1 MRKEEIDELQREMQ
15 KNLGEKWEVKP
26 MSVKKIGGD
35 KEAIGCRFQ
44 GDEFMVV
51 LYPNEYE
58 NLLRSGTSIEEIG
71 THLAQEAEQKRYGFP
86 QMPKTPEE
94 FRKELYIQVIN
105 ADMNEELLNNV
116 VHDTMGDVAAV
127 ARCRIASDE
136 QGVTSFLVTK
146 ENMECFQMTQG
157 EIMEQAY
164 HNTAAQ
170 KYTMQNLNEIMRELM
185 TSEGLDPEIVKE
197 LTHEEMPLYVLTN
210 SERVN
215 GANAIVCPEVLQHV
229 YEELGENYYIMPSSI
244 HEVLLVKESTGLTP
258 DEMKR
263 MVHDVNVSE
272 VRPEELLSF
281 KIFRYDGRKLSV
293 VNEERQEISQAK
305 EKIKHSKLLH

>member
-35 KEAIGCRFQ
+35 KEAIGCKFQ

-94 FRKELYIQVIN
+94 FRRELYIQVIN
-105 ADMNEELLNNV
+105 ADMNEELLKNV

-185 TSEGLDPEIVKE
+185 TSEGLDPEMVKE
-197 LTHEEMPLYVLTN
+197 LTHEETPLYVLTN

-263 MVHDVNVSE
+263 MVHDVNV
-272 VRPEELLSF
+272 R
-281 KIFRYDGRKLSV
+281 
-293 VNEERQEISQAK
+293 
-305 EKIKHSKLLH
+305 

>member
-1 MRKEEIDELQREMQ
+1 MT
-15 KNLGEKWEVKP
+15 GEKITEQNED
-26 MSVKKIGGD
+26 M
-35 KEAIGCRFQ
+35 R
-44 GDEFMVV
+44 V
-51 LYPNEYE
+51 LITYKG
-58 NLLRSGTSIEEIG
+58 SAEIG
-71 THLAQEAEQKRYGFP
+71 KEFQDDYMILELVTDGRPDALASAVVNFP
-86 QMPKTPEE
+86 
-94 FRKELYIQVIN
+94 
-105 ADMNEELLNNV
+105 LLDGNKSIFI
-116 VHDTMGDVAAV
+116 HDLVSYESMGDVAAV

-170 KYTMQNLNEIMRELM
+170 KYTLQNLNEIMRELM

-197 LTHEEMPLYVLTN
+197 LTHEETPLYVLTN

-215 GANAIVCPEVLQHV
+215 GANAIVCPEVLKHV

-263 MVHDVNVSE
+263 MVHEVNVSE

-281 KIFRYDGRKLSV
+281 KVFRYDGRKLSV
-293 VNEERQEISQAK
+293 VNEEIQEISEAK
-305 EKIKHSKLLH
+305 EKIKQSKIIH

>member
-35 KEAIGCRFQ
+35 KEAIGCKFQ

-94 FRKELYIQVIN
+94 FRRELYIQVIN
-105 ADMNEELLNNV
+105 ADMNEELLKNV

-146 ENMECFQMTQG
+146 ENMECFQMW
-157 EIMEQAY
+157 
-164 HNTAAQ
+164 
-170 KYTMQNLNEIMRELM
+170 LF
-185 TSEGLDPEIVKE
+185 
-197 LTHEEMPLYVLTN
+197 
-210 SERVN
+210 
-215 GANAIVCPEVLQHV
+215 
-229 YEELGENYYIMPSSI
+229 
-244 HEVLLVKESTGLTP
+244 
-258 DEMKR
+258 
-263 MVHDVNVSE
+263 
-272 VRPEELLSF
+272 VRPSEFFPTL
-281 KIFRYDGRKLSV
+281 
-293 VNEERQEISQAK
+293 
-305 EKIKHSKLLH
+305 

>member
-1 MRKEEIDELQREMQ
+1 MRKEEIDKLQREMQ

-26 MSVKKIGGD
+26 MTVKKIGGD
-35 KEAIGCRFQ
+35 KEAIGCKFQ
-44 GDEFMVV
+44 DDEFMVV

-71 THLAQEAEQKRYGFP
+71 THLAQEAEQKRYCFP

-94 FRKELYIQVIN
+94 FRRELYIQVIN
-105 ADMNEELLNNV
+105 ADMNEELLKNV

-127 ARCRIASDE
+127 ARCRIAVDE

-170 KYTMQNLNEIMRELM
+170 KYSLQNLNEIMRELM

-197 LTHEEMPLYVLTN
+197 LTPLYVLTN

-281 KIFRYDGRKLSV
+281 KIFRYDGRKLTV
-293 VNEERQEISQAK
+293 ARDEVLDVLEAK
-305 EKIKHSKLLH
+305 EKVKRVIR

>member
-35 KEAIGCRFQ
+35 KEAIGCKFQ

-94 FRKELYIQVIN
+94 FRRELYIQVIN
-105 ADMNEELLNNV
+105 ADMNEELLKNV

-185 TSEGLDPEIVKE
+185 TSEGLDPEMVKE
-197 LTHEEMPLYVLTN
+197 LTHE
-210 SERVN
+210 
-215 GANAIVCPEVLQHV
+215 
-229 YEELGENYYIMPSSI
+229 
-244 HEVLLVKESTGLTP
+244 
-258 DEMKR
+258 
-263 MVHDVNVSE
+263 
-272 VRPEELLSF
+272 
-281 KIFRYDGRKLSV
+281 
-293 VNEERQEISQAK
+293 
-305 EKIKHSKLLH
+305 